1 MFLTEGYIRIMEFL
15 FANIVFILTIV
26 IFVSYVILGIFSA
39 IALRNYLR
47 KNSYINYNSLVLS
60 PLSPKISIIAPAYNE
75 SKTIIDNI
83 RTLLSLYYNNFEIIL
98 VNDGSRDDTFTKV
111 KDAYE
116 LVRVNYYFDYRI
128 PCERI
133 KGVYKSKN
141 PSYNRLTVIDKN
153 NGGKADSLNAGIN
166 ICRSDLVVAI
176 DADSIIEPDSILKL
190 VKPFLEEK
198 DRKVIGT
205 GGVIRIVNSCEVERG
220 HIREI
225 HLPDKLLPRLQVL
238 EYTRAFLLGR
248 MAWSQLDGLM
258 LISGAMGMFDRETII
273 NAGGYSVK
281 TVGEDMELV
290 LRMRRYKADRKE
302 KYEVTYIPDPLCWTE
317 VPSDLKSLRKQR
329 TRWTRGLIESLWAH
343 RKIFM
348 NSKYGKLGTMGY
360 PYWMLLEWL
369 SPLIA
374 FIGMAY
380 TVYLTVTSALNF
392 PFFLL
397 LFAFVYTFAISLSV
411 WAVLFE
417 EITFHKYRKKRDVFR
432 LIATSLIEPFFYPI
446 HTYYAVR
453 GNIEVLRGKKG
464 WGKPERKGFETRK
477 NVVRAKSVRQLAK
490 SGIDEKPVSTT

>member
-1 MFLTEGYIRIMEFL
+1 MYFV
-15 FANIVFILTIV
+15 FANIVFILTII

-39 IALRNYLR
+39 MALRKYLR

-60 PLSPKISIIAPAYNE
+60 PLSPRISIIAPAYNE
-75 SKTIIDNI
+75 SKTIIDNV
-83 RTLLSLYYNNFEIIL
+83 RTLLSLYYNNFEVIL
-98 VNDGSRDDTFTKV
+98 VNDGSTDDTFAMV
-111 KDAYE
+111 KESYD
-116 LVRVNYYFDYRI
+116 LVKVNYYFDYRI

-166 ICRSDLVVAI
+166 ISRCGLFVAI

-205 GGVIRIVNSCEVERG
+205 GGVIRIVNSCDVERG

-225 HLPDKLLPRLQVL
+225 HLPEKLLPRLQVL

-258 LISGAMGMFDRETII
+258 LISGAMGMFDRETVI
-273 NAGGYSVK
+273 NAGGYSTK

-317 VPSDLKSLRKQR
+317 VPSDLHSMRKQR
-329 TRWTRGLIESLWAH
+329 TRWTRGLVESLLAH
-343 RKIFM
+343 RKIFL
-348 NSKYGKLGTMGY
+348 NKKYGRLGMLGY
-360 PYWMLLEWL
+360 PYWLLLEWL
-369 SPLIA
+369 SPIIA
-374 FIGMAY
+374 FCGMVY
-380 TVYLTVTSALNF
+380 TVFLIFFHALNW

-397 LFAFVYTFAISLSV
+397 LFLFVYAFAVSLST

-417 EITFHKYRKKRDVFR
+417 EVTFHKYGKKRDV
-432 LIATSLIEPFFYPI
+432 LKLLATSLAEPFFYPV
-446 HTYYAVR
+446 HTYYAMR
-453 GNIEVLRGKKG
+453 GNLEVMRGKQG
-464 WGKPERKGFETRK
+464 WGKAKRTGFDNGKTKVRKP
-477 NVVRAKSVRQLAK
+477 SVRQLAK
-490 SGIDEKPVSTT
+490 PGIDDKPFSTN